1 MATCKDCLHREACM
15 KFNKVRVEVLE
26 KTASRGADEL
36 CDIFTDKSRFIE
48 LPCKVGDTVYAYCE
62 DFFVIL
68 PYFVENMNIGYIGK
82 SRNYILYEANCH
94 ADETDELIDEIDF
107 DFDDIGK
114 TVFLTKEE
122 AEAAIAERSKE

>member
-48 LPCKVGDTVYAYCE
+48 LPDYKSLFYTAESMLEQWNETTGAIPPSTSWYYELLSIIEDTVKLSFGA
-62 DFFVIL
+62 
-68 PYFVENMNIGYIGK
+68 G
-82 SRNYILYEANCH
+82 ILYKAQ
-94 ADETDELIDEIDF
+94 
-107 DFDDIGK
+107 
-114 TVFLTKEE
+114 
-122 AEAAIAERSKE
+122 AEAAIGKGVRYVKPNKSI

>member
-1 MATCKDCLHREACM
+1 MAKCKDCIHREACM

-36 CDIFTDKSRFIE
+36 CDTFADKSRYIK
-48 LPCKVGDTVYAYCE
+48 LPCKVGDTVYVLTSDSPTGIE
-62 DFFVIL
+62 ESRVKTML
-68 PYFVENMNIGYIGK
+68 LQEMPYGTTIKIIVPCIYDDWGGDYNTFYP
-82 SRNYILYEANCH
+82 NY
-94 ADETDELIDEIDF
+94 F
-107 DFDDIGK
+107 GK

>member
-26 KTASRGADEL
+26 KTASRGAEEL
-36 CDIFTDKSRFIE
+36 CDTFADKSRFIE
-48 LPCKVGDTVYAYCE
+48 LPCKLGDTVWIANLTKRCV
-62 DFFVIL
+62 F
-68 PYFVENMNIGYIGK
+68 ENKVSGIYIAGVGK
-82 SRNYILYEANCH
+82 NANSIRFEH
-94 ADETDELIDEIDF
+94 TNRMGEKSYRKYTFAQ
-107 DFDDIGK
+107 IGK